1 METIHLKR
9 SPAPPG
15 TAVTQRARFSLVGQA
30 LLQNQQRN
38 LAMFNERP
46 LSLREAATALN
57 VGHHT
62 LRNWIHA
69 GIVRAVRV
77 GKAGHFKIRPSEIRR
92 VLGEQNV

>member
-9 SPAPPG
+9 APAPPG
-15 TAVTQRARFSLVGQA
+15 TALTQRARFGLVGRA
-30 LLQNQQRN
+30 LLENQQRN

-46 LSLREAATALN
+46 LSLREAAAALN

-62 LRNWIHA
+62 LRNWVHA
-69 GIVRAVRV
+69 GLVHAVRV
-77 GKAGHFKIRPSEIRR
+77 GKAGHFKFRPSEIRR

>member
-1 METIHLKR
+1 METVHLKR
-9 SPAPPG
+9 APAPPG
-15 TAVTQRARFSLVGQA
+15 VAVTQTGRFGFLGQA

-62 LRNWIHA
+62 LRNWVHQGLIHA
-69 GIVRAVRV
+69 IRIGS
-77 GKAGHFKIRPSEIRR
+77 KGHFKFKPSEIRR
-92 VLGEQNV
+92 VLGEQNG